1 MVEKQLDQD
10 ALEWLRRKMEA
21 QEYLEPTKESVTNQ
35 PLKKPIM
42 RKQFKQLFRGLA
54 ELAAVFTAV
63 FMAPALLA
71 AFVNFD
77 FDVYFSCIH
86 NATYCVLLT
95 VLGIIVTMF
104 YTAMHQ

>member
-1 MVEKQLDQD
+1 MINLSKNSTSN
-10 ALEWLRRKMEA
+10 
-21 QEYLEPTKESVTNQ
+21 YCVTNYSIEKQ
-35 PLKKPIM
+35 PLKKQIM
-42 RKQFKQLFRGLA
+42 RKEFKQLFRGLA

-77 FDVYFSCIH
+77 ISVYFTCIH

-95 VLGIIVTMF
+95 MLGIIVSIF
-104 YTAMHQ
+104 YTSMHQ

>member
-1 MVEKQLDQD
+1 MVEKQLDED
-10 ALEWLRRKMEA
+10 SLRWLRLKMES
-21 QEYLEPTKESVTNQ
+21 QEYLEPQTKNQ

-54 ELAAVFTAV
+54 EIAAVFTAI

-77 FDVYFSCIH
+77 ISVYFLCIH

-95 VLGIIVTMF
+95 ILGIIVTMF
-104 YTAMHQ
+104 YTAMYQ

>member
-1 MVEKQLDQD
+1 MINLSKNSTPNYVGAYSIEKQ
-10 ALEWLRRKMEA
+10 
-21 QEYLEPTKESVTNQ
+21 SI
-35 PLKKPIM
+35 KKPIM

-71 AFVNFD
+71 ALVNFD
-77 FDVYFSCIH
+77 ISVYFSCIH

-95 VLGIIVTMF
+95 MLGIIVSIF
-104 YTAMHQ
+104 YTSMHQ